1 MRFMAADVASAV
13 SGELV
18 GSNAHLAGVSF
29 DSRTIVPGQLF
40 VPIVDQRDGH
50 EFIADAISRG
60 AGAYLTAREPQGR
73 TAIKVGETIAALL
86 ALGSWGRARLDS
98 QLAGRVIGI
107 TGSVGK
113 TSTKD
118 FVASAL
124 ATKFQTHA
132 NEASFNNDF
141 GLPTTILNA
150 PDATQ
155 ALVLEMGM
163 RGFGEIA
170 RLCKVASPNIG
181 IVTAVAD
188 AHTERLGSIDG
199 VKKAKQELIESLP
212 DSGVA
217 ILNADDSRVVAMR
230 DATKAKILTYGTA
243 ANADV
248 KILSSAINDQGCI
261 TAKVASPWGEVEL
274 QMQTAGM
281 HMAHNALAA
290 LCVAGYLQIDLQTAA
305 RAISGARISSSRM
318 QIRKL
323 KTGATVIDDSYNANP
338 ASMRA
343 ALETLAKLPAKKK
356 FAFCG
361 LMAELADPAKEHL
374 AIRAIAEDLNIEL
387 IAVNTDLY
395 QTQAVSFEEAK
406 SQLAKLGASDAA
418 LVKGSKVTG
427 LVLLCNGL

>member
-1 MRFMAADVASAV
+1 
-13 SGELV
+13 
-18 GSNAHLAGVSF
+18 
-29 DSRTIVPGQLF
+29 
-40 VPIVDQRDGH
+40 
-50 EFIADAISRG
+50 
-60 AGAYLTAREPQGR
+60 
-73 TAIKVGETIAALL
+73 
-86 ALGSWGRARLDS
+86 
-98 QLAGRVIGI
+98 
-107 TGSVGK
+107 
-113 TSTKD
+113 
-118 FVASAL
+118 
-124 ATKFQTHA
+124 
-132 NEASFNNDF
+132 
-141 GLPTTILNA
+141 
-150 PDATQ
+150 
-155 ALVLEMGM
+155 
-163 RGFGEIA
+163 
-170 RLCKVASPNIG
+170 
-181 IVTAVAD
+181 
-188 AHTERLGSIDG
+188 LGSIEG

-248 KILSSAINDQGCI
+248 KILSSAINDQGCV

-427 LVLLCNGL
+427 LVRLCDGL